1 MAPYRLRRNAP
12 WVRQAALAAP
22 VVWIYW
28 RGETTELALRDEN
41 ESVPRSSTAAMRR
54 AGLILV
60 AVFWLGYLAHASA
73 VMAMEPADAQI
84 KLLARRLVAISVG
97 AGLSTLTHVIV
108 TSMEA
113 PIARRAVATA
123 ACTLMAWILFCA
135 ANTALFYVYG
145 LGTEK
150 IAPAVAFRTYLLQFA
165 WIFTA
170 FTGAYIALMATMDL
184 QAERERTAIAR
195 AQANEAQLNMLRY
208 QLNPHF
214 LFNTLNAISALVLDR
229 RNAEAEKMILRL
241 SNFLRHT
248 VDSTAVQ
255 KSTLGKEAAMQCE
268 YLRIEHAR
276 FGDKLVVECSVSR
289 ELDDCLV
296 PSLLLQPIVENAI
309 KYAITPAVGSAHL
322 YLGARA
328 GGGRLVLTVEDD
340 GPGMSPVAGVRIGV
354 GLHNTRDRLA
364 TMYGGAA
371 EMRILKGPRGG
382 GVLVELDMPL
392 ERAPREIARPVEMPK
407 ERSL

>member
-1 MAPYRLRRNAP
+1 M
-12 WVRQAALAAP
+12 
-22 VVWIYW
+22 
-28 RGETTELALRDEN
+28 
-41 ESVPRSSTAAMRR
+41 
-54 AGLILV
+54 ILV

-73 VMAMEPADAQI
+73 VMAMEPADAQL

-97 AGLSTLTHVIV
+97 AGLSTLTHFAVMSIDG
-108 TSMEA
+108 
-113 PIARRAVATA
+113 PLARRALVTA
-123 ACTLMAWILFCA
+123 GCTVVAWIAFCA

-145 LGTEK
+145 LG
-150 IAPAVAFRTYLLQFA
+150 APRLAAGDAFLMYLLQFA
-165 WIFTA
+165 WMFTA

-255 KSTLGKEAAMQCE
+255 KSTLGKEVAMQGE

-276 FGDKLVVECSVSR
+276 FGDKLVVEYGVPP

-296 PSLLLQPIVENAI
+296 PSLLLQPLVENAI
-309 KYAITPAVGSAHL
+309 KYAITPAMGAAHL

-328 GGGRLVLTVEDD
+328 EGGRLVLSVEDD
-340 GPGMSPVAGVRIGV
+340 GPGMSPEPPARAGV
-354 GLHNTRDRLA
+354 GLRNTRDRLA

-371 EMRILKGPRGG
+371 EMRILKGSRGG

-392 ERAPREIARPVEMPK
+392 ERAPVERKPMEPRSR

>member
-1 MAPYRLRRNAP
+1 MALS
-12 WVRQAALAAP
+12 
-22 VVWIYW
+22 
-28 RGETTELALRDEN
+28 DEN
-41 ESVPRSSTAAMRR
+41 ERARQSSTASMRR

-73 VMAMEPADAQI
+73 VMAMEPADAQL

-97 AGLSTLTHVIV
+97 AGLSTITHFVVMSIDG
-108 TSMEA
+108 
-113 PIARRAVATA
+113 PLARRATVTA
-123 ACTLMAWILFCA
+123 ACTVVAWIAFCA

-145 LGTEK
+145 LDSARL
-150 IAPAVAFRTYLLQFA
+150 APGDAFLMYLLQFA
-165 WIFTA
+165 WIFAA

-229 RNAEAEKMILRL
+229 RNVEAEKMILRL

-255 KSTLGKEAAMQCE
+255 KSTLRKEVAMQGE

-276 FGDKLVVECSVSR
+276 FGDKLIVEYGVPPD
-289 ELDDCLV
+289 LDDCLV
-296 PSLLLQPIVENAI
+296 PSLLLQPIIENAI
-309 KYAITPAVGSAHL
+309 KYAITPAMGAAHL

-328 GGGRLVLTVEDD
+328 DTGRLVLTVEDD
-340 GPGMSPVAGVRIGV
+340 GPGMSPEPRTRAGV
-354 GLHNTRDRLA
+354 GLRNTRDRLA
-364 TMYGGAA
+364 TMYGGGA
-371 EMRILKGPRGG
+371 EMRILKGAHG

-392 ERAPREIARPVEMPK
+392 ERAPSERALPELKSR